1 MIDQLHS
8 KLHNAGYQLSHYRG
22 EQALKAWQH
31 ALAEFASTPKEASH
45 CLLMC
50 SEHLAEIG
58 LLDNSIEQ
66 LKQAINLLKLPDDRE
81 EWLTLYSTLSYRY
94 TDYGHYHEALDALN
108 EIAVISAEFGE
119 LEFYIQAIIG
129 IGNLCGIYGDHRR
142 ALRYYKKIDGL
153 EEHLASHVL
162 KLRYKL
168 YKVACFL
175 TLNQSNNA
183 LKLLEECKDLSS
195 VIDDKVLIGQIIL
208 YHAKALRLQGDV
220 TTALKTITQAQYSIN
235 NLHAYW
241 LSNIMKI
248 EISLCLTELG
258 KAEFSEVVI
267 NHAIKRARAYGSD
280 ILIKQLL
287 ETKSSALACYGNF
300 KGALE
305 CEKEAQALSTLLIKQ
320 VPISE
325 LGGYCMRK
333 LGQLELQLRL
343 ILSEQ
348 ENKELKATTATQ
360 KDTVAKLQQD
370 VFMDPLTQLQN
381 RRWLDIRLQDN
392 INNRTPFALL
402 VVDVDH
408 FKSIND
414 KFSHLTGDKVLKAL
428 GTIMNETFLPHH
440 PPTRFGGEE
449 FVVVLENHRLDQALK
464 VAEQLR
470 STVETF
476 NWSHILGKRE
486 VTISLG
492 LTLYKTDEDTQDT
505 FHRADNA
512 LYSAKANGRNQVK
525 HQI

>member
-1 MIDQLHS
+1 MIEQLHS
-8 KLHNAGYQLSHYRG
+8 KLHKAGYQLSDCRG
-22 EQALKAWQH
+22 EDALRAWQH
-31 ALAEFASTPKEASH
+31 ALAEFASTPKESSY

-58 LLDNSIEQ
+58 LLDNSIDQ
-66 LKQAINLLKLPDDRE
+66 LIQAINLLKLPDDRE
-81 EWLTLYSTLSYRY
+81 EWLTLYSMLSYRY

-108 EIAVISAEFGE
+108 ELATISAEFGE

-129 IGNLCGIYGDHRR
+129 IGNLCGIYGDHQR
-142 ALRYYKKIDGL
+142 ALRYYKMIDGL
-153 EEHLASHVL
+153 EDHLASHVL

-168 YKVACFL
+168 YKVACLL
-175 TLNQSNNA
+175 TLKQSENA
-183 LKLLEECKDLSS
+183 LELLEECKDLSS

-208 YHAKALRLQGDV
+208 YHAKALRLQGHV

-248 EISLCLTELG
+248 EISLCLTQLG
-258 KAEFSEVVI
+258 KAEFSEIVV

-287 ETKSSALACYGNF
+287 EAKSDALACYGNY

-305 CEKEAQALSTLLIKQ
+305 CEKEAQAISTLLIKQ
-320 VPISE
+320 IPISE

-333 LGQLELQLRL
+333 LTKLELQLRL
-343 ILSEQ
+343 TLSEQ

-381 RRWLDIRLQDN
+381 RRWLDMRLQVN
-392 INNRTPFALL
+392 IDSHTPFALL

-414 KFSHLTGDKVLKAL
+414 KFSHLTGDKVLKTL
-428 GTIMNETFLPHH
+428 GKIMNEALLPDH

-449 FVVVLENHRLDQALK
+449 FVVILENHTLEHAQK
-464 VAEQLR
+464 IAEQLR
-470 STVETF
+470 SKVEKF
-476 NWSHILGKRE
+476 NWSHILGERK

-492 LTLYKTDEDTQDT
+492 LTLYKADEDTQDT

-512 LYSAKANGRNQVK
+512 LYSAKASGRNQVQY
-525 HQI
+525 QI